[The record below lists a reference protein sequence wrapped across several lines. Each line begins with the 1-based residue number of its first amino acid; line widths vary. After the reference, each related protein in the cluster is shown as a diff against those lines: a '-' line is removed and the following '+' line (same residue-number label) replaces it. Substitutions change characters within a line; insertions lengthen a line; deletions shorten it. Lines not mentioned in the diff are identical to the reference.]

1 MVGDGEIEEGLA
13 WESFMF
19 ASHYNLDNLTII
31 CDRNFLQID
40 GDTEKVISL
49 RAADPQK
56 LNGIIFPVDGLT
68 LEHVG
73 PQPIHFDSY
82 RDMKKFAKEN
92 NIGLYAVDGH

>member
-1 MVGDGEIEEGLA
+1 MPSYDFRCLECNHIEEY
-13 WESFMF
+13 F
-19 ASHYNLDNLTII
+19 I
-31 CDRNFLQID
+31 RNVNNYVLPKCMKCN

-92 NIGLYAVDGH
+92 NIGLSAVDGH